1 MITLQSHAENG
12 GGRHAD
18 QLGLTIGALIELR
31 EMQTDHDGVYFI
43 IGEAHELAGGGK
55 HWTTTWYLEPQ
66 VETPR
71 WKLGDAVRGK
81 LDTGTYLAY

>member
-1 MITLQSHAENG
+1 MA
-12 GGRHAD
+12 
-18 QLGLTIGALIELR
+18 
-31 EMQTDHDGVYFI
+31 
-43 IGEAHELAGGGK
+43 GK

-81 LDTGTYLAY
+81 LDTERLSGLLGIESVRRDGLPPGACHLTASTISAAQLAIRIFPTLLMLTWQANC